1 METMRYQENKKSG
14 KWPIIAF
21 LIFVIVGSALIV
33 VGIANEDNPQIV
45 GSVREEVQSLVDI
58 YAEETMSEIKE
69 EKVNIK
75 DITFKVQ
82 DEEITDEANKNFTAN
97 IKLPKVS
104 VMGEELASINLEIK
118 EKFTKLF
125 DSLKSEMTDV
135 KNSFTFKTTYKYY
148 DNIIGDKRILSITIH
163 QRIVDDKAGSTT
175 TDKIL
180 TYNIDLSKKE
190 LVDESDMAL
199 VMFGKD
205 YKTIMK
211 NAIKNYVVDNN
222 MMEEDKYTYALTG
235 LENYYIKEGVF
246 HIIFNEAELVDKKFK
261 VLDIEI
267 AKPKEDKKEENKDE
281 VDSVEEATNL
291 ENNNE

>member
-1 METMRYQENKKSG
+1 METMRYQENKKGG

-21 LIFVIVGSALIV
+21 LIFVLVGGSLIV
-33 VGIANEDNPQIV
+33 IGIANEDNPQIV
-45 GSVREEVQSLVDI
+45 GSVREEVQGLVDI
-58 YAEETMSEIKE
+58 YSKETMSEIE
-69 EKVNIK
+69 EEEISIK
-75 DITFKVQ
+75 DITFKLEDVKVE
-82 DEEITDEANKNFTAN
+82 DLTNKNFTAD
-97 IKLPKVS
+97 IVLPKII
-104 VMGEELASINLEIK
+104 VMDEELTSINSEIK

-125 DSLKSEMTDV
+125 ESLKSEMTDV

-148 DNIIGDKRILSITIH
+148 DNIIGDKRILSITVH
-163 QRIVDDKAGSTT
+163 QRIVDDKAGTTT
-175 TDKIL
+175 TDKIV
-180 TYNIDLSKKE
+180 TYNIDLSKRD

-211 NAIKNYVVDNN
+211 NAVKDYVVDNQ

-235 LENYYIKEGVF
+235 MENYYIKDGIF

-267 AKPKEDKKEENKDE
+267 AKEEKSNKENEKVENQE
-281 VDSVEEATNL
+281 
-291 ENNNE
+291 

>member
-58 YAEETMSEIKE
+58 YSEETMNKIEE

-75 DITFKVQ
+75 DITFKIE
-82 DEEITDEANKNFTAN
+82 DETITDETNKNFTAN
-97 IKLPKVS
+97 IVLPKVS
-104 VMGEELASINLEIK
+104 IMDEELTSINLEIK
-118 EKFTKLF
+118 DKFSKLF
-125 DSLKSEMTDV
+125 ESLKSEMTDV
-135 KNSFTFKTTYKYY
+135 KNPFTFKTTYKYY

-163 QRIVDDKAGSTT
+163 QRIVDDKVGTTT

-180 TYNIDLSKKE
+180 TYNIDLSKKD

-205 YKTIMK
+205 YKTTMK

-222 MMEEDKYTYALTG
+222 MMEADKYTYALTG

-261 VLDIEI
+261 VIDIKIE
-267 AKPKEDKKEENKDE
+267 KEEQKEE
-281 VDSVEEATNL
+281 VESEEKESDD
-291 ENNNE
+291 ENNNEE